1 MLHSTA
7 GTPDC
12 LFLLLNQHRSQRET
26 DRQTETEQ
34 EQDNIEDVFYP
45 SNHYLRLHSRGSYVN
60 LIQPSMKN
68 SSLALQQSSLTY
80 FHFISNLET
89 GFYCD
94 EKSLFPIYNSR
105 IGSSLYSWKGQKVG
119 IHSPATHTF
128 CCPLSLCMDGHQLPQ
143 KPRLVQSSRLI
154 TGHKPQ
160 LTLLTLST
168 LTISRHTAQRSAVCI
183 WQGQ

>member
-1 MLHSTA
+1 
-7 GTPDC
+7 
-12 LFLLLNQHRSQRET
+12 
-26 DRQTETEQ
+26 
-34 EQDNIEDVFYP
+34 
-45 SNHYLRLHSRGSYVN
+45 
-60 LIQPSMKN
+60 MKN

-128 CCPLSLCMDGHQLPQ
+128 CYPLSLCMDGHQLPQ
-143 KPRLVQSSRLI
+143 KPRLVQSSRPDSFHSDHFEAHSTEVSSLNLARPI
-154 TGHKPQ
+154 SKQVNLQGGLREDKAKFSSCYLDWKVEAIDLPASLGRFKQ
-160 LTLLTLST
+160 LLW
-168 LTISRHTAQRSAVCI
+168 SALEALAR
-183 WQGQ
+183 WPSPPRTFSDAY